1 MRVLIGVD
9 GSAGSKEAVRQVARL
24 VSPERD
30 RVALYYAPPKATATT
45 VKTLPESAVA
55 DSRGTLAESVFADA
69 LAGLPEGVRA
79 NTETIV
85 GEQNPRRGLPLAA
98 DQWRADLTAVGAQ
111 GASTLGLTLLGSVA
125 RALVFDTTK
134 PVLIARAKSAPRV
147 DNTYRVMM
155 AVEDVPT
162 LSSATKLL
170 EEISFPAGAEGRL
183 VHVVEPLFGTE
194 IPDWLADR
202 ARQHRDLE
210 LSEAWVTGYQA
221 EKTAKEAALA
231 KFSKTL
237 PAAIAGLPPLVVEG
251 LPAKKL
257 LEIATAESVD
267 LMILGTR
274 GLSMTQRFLIGS
286 TTEKLMTHAPC
297 SLLVM
302 HYGAHP

>member
-1 MRVLIGVD
+1 
-9 GSAGSKEAVRQVARL
+9 L
-24 VSPERD
+24 VSAERD
-30 RVALYYAPPKATATT
+30 RVALYYAPPKVTATS

-55 DSRGTLAESVFADA
+55 DSRGTLADSVFADA
-69 LAGLPEGVRA
+69 LSGLPEAVRA
-79 NTETIV
+79 STETIV

-98 DQWRADLTAVGAQ
+98 DQWRADLTAVGAH

-134 PVLIARAKSAPRV
+134 PVLIARAKGAPRV
-147 DNTYRVMM
+147 DDTFRVIM
-155 AVEDVPT
+155 AVEEVPT
-162 LSSATKLL
+162 HSSATKLL
-170 EEISFPAGAEGRL
+170 EEISFPAGTQGRL

-221 EKTAKEAALA
+221 EKAAKEAALTA
-231 KFSKTL
+231 YSKKL

-257 LEIATAESVD
+257 LEIATADAID

-302 HYGAHP
+302 HYGERP